1 MSISNIVNNF
11 SRNLGNGQ
19 KMGEALLDAIN
30 HAIKTG
36 DTSIISVLFDKVN
49 AKKDSNALTGLTATV
64 RAVYIGANI
73 TTDKKTNRTIVKTKN
88 ATLSNSAV
96 EILNQLVVDSVSM
109 RGNKWAKAFNIETEK
124 KPMDVKKR
132 AEKFVK
138 DNPEL
143 VNAYIHAL
151 QQAQKVAQNA
161 ASLEK
166 VATDAALLAAQ

>member
-36 DTSIISVLFDKVN
+36 DTSIISVLFMKVN
-49 AKKDSNALTGLTATV
+49 DKKDSNALTGLTATV

-73 TTDKKTNRTIVKTKN
+73 TLDKKTNRTIVKTKN

-96 EILNQLVVDSVSM
+96 EILNQLVVDNVSM
-109 RGNKWAKAFNIETEK
+109 RGNKWASAFNTDTE
-124 KPMDVKKR
+124 VKEFDPIKYAQGIAKR
-132 AEKFVK
+132 
-138 DNPEL
+138 NPERIG
-143 VNAYIHAL
+143 AMIAAL
-151 QQAQKVAQNA
+151 QVVQKELDNKKILENIA
-161 ASLEK
+161 A
-166 VATDAALLAAQ
+166 

>member
-96 EILNQLVVDSVSM
+96 EVLNQLVVDNVSM
-109 RGNKWAKAFNIETEK
+109 RGNKWASAFNTDAE
-124 KPMDVKKR
+124 VKEFDPIKYAQGIAKR
-132 AEKFVK
+132 
-138 DNPEL
+138 NPERIG
-143 VNAYIHAL
+143 AMIAAL
-151 QQAQKVAQNA
+151 QVVQKELDNKKV
-161 ASLEK
+161 LEK
-166 VATDAALLAAQ
+166 VAA

>member
-30 HAIKTG
+30 HSIKTG

-73 TTDKKTNRTIVKTKN
+73 TLDKKTNRTIVKTKN

-96 EILNQLVVDSVSM
+96 EVLNQLVVDNVSM
-109 RGNKWAKAFNIETEK
+109 RGNKWASAFNTDTE
-124 KPMDVKKR
+124 VKEFDPIKYAQGIAKR
-132 AEKFVK
+132 
-138 DNPEL
+138 NPERI
-143 VNAYIHAL
+143 NAMIAAL
-151 QQAQKVAQNA
+151 QVVQKELDNKKV
-161 ASLEK
+161 LEK
-166 VATDAALLAAQ
+166 VAA

>member
-49 AKKDSNALTGLTATV
+49 DKKDSNALTGLTATV

-73 TTDKKTNRTIVKTKN
+73 TLDKKTNRTIVKTKN

-96 EILNQLVVDSVSM
+96 EVLNQLVVDNVSM
-109 RGNKWAKAFNIETEK
+109 RGNKWSKAFNTETEQ
-124 KPMDVKKR
+124 KPVDVKKR

-138 DNPEL
+138 DNPERI
-143 VNAYIHAL
+143 NAMIAAL
-151 QQAQKVAQNA
+151 QVVQKELDNKKV
-161 ASLEK
+161 LEK
-166 VATDAALLAAQ
+166 VATDAALLAA

>member
-30 HAIKTG
+30 HSIKTG

-49 AKKDSNALTGLTATV
+49 VKKDSNALTGLTATV

-96 EILNQLVVDSVSM
+96 EVLNQLVVDNVSM
-109 RGNKWAKAFNIETEK
+109 RGNKWASAFNTDAE
-124 KPMDVKKR
+124 VKEFDPIKYAQGIAKR
-132 AEKFVK
+132 
-138 DNPEL
+138 NPERIG
-143 VNAYIHAL
+143 AMIAAL
-151 QQAQKVAQNA
+151 QVVQKELDNKKVLENIA
-161 ASLEK
+161 A
-166 VATDAALLAAQ
+166 

>member
-36 DTSIISVLFDKVN
+36 DTSIISVLFMKVN
-49 AKKDSNALTGLTATV
+49 DKKDSNALSGLTATV

-96 EILNQLVVDSVSM
+96 EVLNQLVVDNVSM
-109 RGNKWAKAFNIETEK
+109 RGNKWASAFNTEAEIK
-124 KPMDVKKR
+124 EFDPIKYAQSIAKR
-132 AEKFVK
+132 
-138 DNPEL
+138 NPERI
-143 VNAYIHAL
+143 NAMIAAL
-151 QQAQKVAQNA
+151 QVVQKELDNKKVLENIA
-161 ASLEK
+161 A
-166 VATDAALLAAQ
+166 

>member
-30 HAIKTG
+30 HSIKTG

-49 AKKDSNALTGLTATV
+49 VKKDSNALTGLTATV

-96 EILNQLVVDSVSM
+96 EVLNQLVVDNVSM
-109 RGNKWAKAFNIETEK
+109 RGNKWASAFNTDTE
-124 KPMDVKKR
+124 VKEFDPIKYAQGIAKR
-132 AEKFVK
+132 
-138 DNPEL
+138 NPERIG
-143 VNAYIHAL
+143 AMIAAL
-151 QQAQKVAQNA
+151 QVVQKELDNKKVLENIA
-161 ASLEK
+161 A
-166 VATDAALLAAQ
+166 

>member
-30 HAIKTG
+30 HSIKTG

-73 TTDKKTNRTIVKTKN
+73 TLDKKTNRTIVKTKN

-109 RGNKWAKAFNIETEK
+109 RGNKWASAFNTDTE
-124 KPMDVKKR
+124 VKEFDPIKYAKGIAKR
-132 AEKFVK
+132 
-138 DNPEL
+138 NPERI
-143 VNAYIHAL
+143 NAMIAAL
-151 QQAQKVAQNA
+151 QVVQKELDNKKVLENIA
-161 ASLEK
+161 A
-166 VATDAALLAAQ
+166 

>member
-36 DTSIISVLFDKVN
+36 DTSIISVLFMKVN
-49 AKKDSNALTGLTATV
+49 DKKDSNALTGLTATV

-96 EILNQLVVDSVSM
+96 EILNQLVVDNVSM
-109 RGNKWAKAFNIETEK
+109 RGNKWASAFNTDTE
-124 KPMDVKKR
+124 VKEFDPIKYAQGIAKR
-132 AEKFVK
+132 
-138 DNPEL
+138 NPERIG
-143 VNAYIHAL
+143 AMIAAL
-151 QQAQKVAQNA
+151 QVVQKELDNKKVLENIA
-161 ASLEK
+161 A
-166 VATDAALLAAQ
+166 

>member
-19 KMGEALLDAIN
+19 KMGEVLLDAIN
-30 HAIKTG
+30 HSIKTG

-73 TTDKKTNRTIVKTKN
+73 TLDKKTNRTIVKTKN

-109 RGNKWAKAFNIETEK
+109 RGNKWASAFNTDAE
-124 KPMDVKKR
+124 VKEFDPIKYAQGIAKR
-132 AEKFVK
+132 
-138 DNPEL
+138 NPERIG
-143 VNAYIHAL
+143 AMIAAL
-151 QQAQKVAQNA
+151 QVVQKELDNKKV
-161 ASLEK
+161 LENI
-166 VATDAALLAAQ
+166 DA

>member
-36 DTSIISVLFDKVN
+36 DTSIISVLFMKVN
-49 AKKDSNALTGLTATV
+49 DKKDSNALTGLTATV

-73 TTDKKTNRTIVKTKN
+73 TLDKKTNRTIVKTKN

-96 EILNQLVVDSVSM
+96 EVLNQLVVDSVSM
-109 RGNKWAKAFNIETEK
+109 RGNKWAKADLGEYFEK
-124 KPMDVKKR
+124 FKAGYDADDIVWSNDPYKPLKRFLVCLWRRSKR
-132 AEKFVK
+132 AACTTV
-138 DNPEL
+138 P
-143 VNAYIHAL
+143 
-151 QQAQKVAQNA
+151 A
-161 ASLEK
+161 AI
-166 VATDAALLAAQ
+166 

>member
-36 DTSIISVLFDKVN
+36 DTSIISVLFMKVN
-49 AKKDSNALTGLTATV
+49 DKKDSNALTGLTATV

-96 EILNQLVVDSVSM
+96 EILNQLVVDNVSM
-109 RGNKWAKAFNIETEK
+109 RGNKWASAFNTDTE
-124 KPMDVKKR
+124 VKEFDPIKYAQGIAKR
-132 AEKFVK
+132 
-138 DNPEL
+138 NPERIG
-143 VNAYIHAL
+143 AMIAAL
-151 QQAQKVAQNA
+151 QVVQKELDNKKILENIA
-161 ASLEK
+161 A
-166 VATDAALLAAQ
+166 

>member
-49 AKKDSNALTGLTATV
+49 VKKDSNALSGLTATV

-96 EILNQLVVDSVSM
+96 EVLNQLVVDNVSM
-109 RGNKWAKAFNIETEK
+109 RGNKWASAFNTDAE
-124 KPMDVKKR
+124 VKEFDPIKYAQGIAKR
-132 AEKFVK
+132 
-138 DNPEL
+138 NPERIG
-143 VNAYIHAL
+143 AMIAAL
-151 QQAQKVAQNA
+151 QVVQKELDNKKV
-161 ASLEK
+161 LEK
-166 VATDAALLAAQ
+166 VAA